1 MGEKKKV
8 KIWYDAEGDYLEVVF
23 DEDAVSV
30 FRETDNDAVMEMV
43 DESGNLVGFS
53 VMDVS
58 KLSKERPI
66 SAYLYPQ
73 AA

>member
-1 MGEKKKV
+1 MGKKV

-23 DEDAVSV
+23 DEDAVST

-43 DESGNLVGFS
+43 DDNGNIVGFS
-53 VMDVS
+53 VLAVS
-58 KLSKERPI
+58 KLSKDKPI